1 MTGTERKCFQK
12 YYPSDFDPAKI
23 PRGTKSGGPKIVQR
37 VMTPF
42 NMQCNSCSE
51 NIYKGRKFNM
61 DREKVEGEDYL
72 GLKLFRFHMKCPKWL
87 SQISFRTDLENC
99 DYKCEQGAKRLNS
112 DGEEGVG
119 IRNFGDVK
127 DSEDVLDPI
136 TLLERRTKQSRRE
149 MKAQEELE
157 GILEA
162 NSGKE
167 GVDAIGILK
176 AEEVLKNKID
186 EEEEERM
193 VKELFRKSI
202 PEAKKIQKTPEKPP
216 IDMKR
221 KNEQK
226 ERFAGF
232 KLVKKTSS
240 LSYPP
245 ATFSSAYLSDD
256 SD

>member
-12 YYPSDFDPAKI
+12 YYPADFDPAKI
-23 PRGTKSGGPKIVQR
+23 PRGTKSGGTKIVQR

-51 NIYKGRKFNM
+51 YIYKGRKFNM
-61 DREKVEGEDYL
+61 DRETVEGESYL
-72 GLKLFRFHMKCPKWL
+72 GLKLFRFHMKCPNCL
-87 SQISFRTDLENC
+87 SQISFRTDLETC
-99 DYKCEQGAKRLNS
+99 DYKCEQGAKRLDS
-112 DGEEGVG
+112 DEGVG
-119 IRNFGDVK
+119 NSED
-127 DSEDVLDPI
+127 DDSSEDVLDPM

-157 GILEA
+157 DILEA
-162 NSGKE
+162 NNGKE

-176 AEEVLKNKID
+176 AEEDFKKKLA
-186 EEEEERM
+186 EEEEEKM
-193 VKELFRKSI
+193 VKELLKNV
-202 PEAKKIQKTPEKPP
+202 PEEKKKFPEDVLPKPP

-226 ERFAGF
+226 ERFAGI
-232 KLVKKTSS
+232 KLVKKSPA
-240 LSYPP
+240 YPP

>member
-1 MTGTERKCFQK
+1 
-12 YYPSDFDPAKI
+12 
-23 PRGTKSGGPKIVQR
+23 
-37 VMTPF
+37 
-42 NMQCNSCSE
+42 
-51 NIYKGRKFNM
+51 M
-61 DREKVEGEDYL
+61 DRESVEGESYL
-72 GLKLFRFHMKCPKWL
+72 GLKLFRFHMKCPNCL

-99 DYKCEQGAKRLNS
+99 DYKCEQGAKRLGS

-119 IRNFGDVK
+119 IQNPGDVK
-127 DSEDVLDPI
+127 DSEDVLDPM

-157 GILEA
+157 DILEA
-162 NSGKE
+162 NNGKE

-176 AEEVLKNKID
+176 AEEDFKKKLA
-186 EEEEERM
+186 EEEEEKM
-193 VKELFRKSI
+193 VKELLKNV
-202 PEAKKIQKTPEKPP
+202 PEEKKKFPEDVLPKPP

-226 ERFAGF
+226 ERFAGI
-232 KLVKKTSS
+232 KLVKKSPA
-240 LSYPP
+240 YPP